1 MAKGMSAEFE
11 GVRDDQIFERR
22 QRPLHRL
29 MFWAR
34 SLIVREVPPE
44 MVACEY
50 ECKVGNCRDA
60 DWLDC
65 VNRLRQLRR

>member
-1 MAKGMSAEFE
+1 MGAEFE
-11 GVRDDQIFERR
+11 GARDDQFFERR

-29 MFWAR
+29 IFWAR

-44 MVACEY
+44 MAACEY
-50 ECKVGNCRDA
+50 GCKVGTCRNA

-65 VNRLRQLRR
+65 VNRLRQLDR